1 MRINSM
7 MGDEIYIQSPSG
19 AIVGPIKSSVQGNKI
34 FINDEKLVV
43 EEGGKIL
50 RLLHH
55 EKLKNP

>member
-1 MRINSM
+1 MLLFDNNIPT
-7 MGDEIYIQSPSG
+7 PSG